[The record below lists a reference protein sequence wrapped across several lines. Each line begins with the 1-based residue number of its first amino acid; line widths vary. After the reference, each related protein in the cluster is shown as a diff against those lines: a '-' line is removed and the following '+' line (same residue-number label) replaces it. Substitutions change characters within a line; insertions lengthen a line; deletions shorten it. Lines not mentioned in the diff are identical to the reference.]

1 MDSDQLNLQ
10 ETLVNKT
17 KEPDSFIR
25 DIQDNLPSS
34 SIYVFFL
41 SIFLAMAW
49 VLYITLYNSR
59 VFGLIITVIINK
71 FVKYGHIKF
80 GKLKNRFGKEG
91 KIVRLGINPN
101 SVLLVRFCY

>member
-1 MDSDQLNLQ
+1 MEIDQVNLQ
-10 ETLVNKT
+10 ETAMNKT
-17 KEPDSFIR
+17 NEDDSFIR

-41 SIFLAMAW
+41 SIVLAQTW

-59 VFGLIITVIINK
+59 VFGLIITLIINK

-80 GKLKNRFGKEG
+80 GM
-91 KIVRLGINPN
+91 
-101 SVLLVRFCY
+101 YTM